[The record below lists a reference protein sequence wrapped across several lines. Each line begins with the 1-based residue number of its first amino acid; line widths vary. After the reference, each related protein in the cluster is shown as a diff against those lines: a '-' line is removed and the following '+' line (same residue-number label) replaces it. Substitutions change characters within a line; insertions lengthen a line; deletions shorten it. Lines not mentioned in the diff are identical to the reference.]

1 MDLKRK
7 LRDGRHRLWLGLARR
22 GNEDAFRR
30 LYGETYGPVAGYVAA
45 RVART
50 EDAEDITSSVFLKLV
65 AGLDRFDGRRGSV
78 LTWLLAMARNAVID
92 HHRRA
97 RAHGAARTGEV
108 PVEEM
113 AEQLAANAVDPLGSL
128 IRDEELRRLDRLV
141 RRLPAETREMFALRF
156 GEGLSVR
163 ETAGVLGLGE
173 DAAKQRF
180 ARAFR
185 KIREELSTPKPAREE
200 GGTACVTSD

>member
-1 MDLKRK
+1 M
-7 LRDGRHRLWLGLARR
+7 RDGRHRLWLGLARR

-30 LYGETYGPVAGYVAA
+30 LYDETYRPVAHYVAA
-45 RVART
+45 RVGSR
-50 EDAEDITSSVFLKLV
+50 EDAEDITSSVFHKLV
-65 AGLDRFDGRRGSV
+65 AGLDRYDGRRGSV

-92 HHRRA
+92 HHRRG

-113 AEQLAANAVDPLGSL
+113 ADRLAAAPADPLGSL
-128 IRDEELRRLDRLV
+128 IRDEDLRRLDRLV
-141 RRLPAETREMFALRF
+141 RNLPAETREMFALRF

-173 DAAKQRF
+173 NAAKQRF
-180 ARAFR
+180 ARALR
-185 KIREELSTPKPAREE
+185 KIREELSAPRPAREE

>member
-1 MDLKRK
+1 M
-7 LRDGRHRLWLGLARR
+7 RDGRHRLWLGLAGR

-30 LYGETYGPVAGYVAA
+30 LYGELYGPVAGYVAA
-45 RVART
+45 RTARR
-50 EDAEDITSSVFLKLV
+50 EDAEDLTAEVFHKLV
-65 AGLDRFDGRRGSV
+65 TELDRYDRSCGSV

-92 HHRRA
+92 HHRRRRAYGSA
-97 RAHGAARTGEV
+97 RERTV

-113 AEQLAANAVDPLGSL
+113 ADLLASAPDDPLGRL
-128 IRDEELRRLDRLV
+128 VRDEDLRGLDRLV
-141 RRLPAETREMFALRF
+141 RRLPAATREMFALRF

-163 ETAGVLGLGE
+163 EVATVMGLAE

-185 KIREELSTPKPAREE
+185 KIRSELSAPQTAREE
-200 GGTACVTSD
+200 GGPACVTSD